1 MTFLKTD
8 ITPMRLVNKGW
19 GFERWIV
26 NKPEYCGKL
35 LFFEKGKKCSW
46 HYHKIKDEVFYLQS
60 GKLLVK
66 YSDGDDLSIADE
78 VILEPGQKF
87 YVYTG
92 LRHQMIAI
100 EDSELFEFSTQHFDE
115 DSYRIIKGD

>member
-1 MTFLKTD
+1 MTSLKNNFPD
-8 ITPMRLVNKGW
+8 MEFVKKGW
-19 GFERWIV
+19 GFERWII

-35 LFFEKGKKCSW
+35 LFFEKDKRCSW
-46 HYHKIKDEVFYLQS
+46 HFHKIKDEVFYLQS

-66 YSDGDDLSIADE
+66 YSDEDDLENAKEI
-78 VILEPGQKF
+78 ILEPGQNF

-92 LRHQMIAI
+92 LRHQMIAL